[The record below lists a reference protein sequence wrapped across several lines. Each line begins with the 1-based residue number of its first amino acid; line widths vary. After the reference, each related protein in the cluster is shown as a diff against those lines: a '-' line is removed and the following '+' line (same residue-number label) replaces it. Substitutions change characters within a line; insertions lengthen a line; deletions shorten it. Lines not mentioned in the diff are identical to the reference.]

1 MSSPDISLVA
11 SRLCEACGMCCN
23 GVMFHTVILQ
33 PGDSAPA
40 LKALGLKVKER
51 KEKRYIEQP
60 CPAHQNGQCTIY
72 ASRPVRCRLFECRQL
87 KQVAAGEI
95 TEEVA
100 MKKIREAI
108 GKVSRLNELLEKAGG
123 ANLTRPLSKRCEAVM
138 IVPLDASSD
147 EALITFR
154 SELALAFQELD
165 QMLDQ
170 DFRVEIAPLR
180 GQC

>member
-1 MSSPDISLVA
+1 MITSEASSIA

-60 CPAHQNGQCTIY
+60 CPAHQNCQCTIY
-72 ASRPVRCRLFECRQL
+72 AGRPARCRLFECRQL
-87 KQVAAGEI
+87 KQVASGEI
-95 TEEVA
+95 TEATA
-100 MKKIREAI
+100 MEKIHEAANKIRH
-108 GKVSRLNELLEKAGG
+108 LNELLEKAGG
-123 ANLTRPLSKRCEAVM
+123 ANATRPLSRRCEAVM
-138 IVPLDASSD
+138 VVPLDDSSD
-147 EALITFR
+147 EGAKAFR
-154 SELALAFQELD
+154 QELAQSFQELD
-165 QMLDQ
+165 QMLDK

-180 GQC
+180 RRT

>member
-1 MSSPDISLVA
+1 MGTSEASSVA

-33 PGDSAPA
+33 PGDSGHA
-40 LKALGLKVKER
+40 LKAFGLKVKQR

-72 ASRPVRCRLFECRQL
+72 ASRPARCRLFECRQL
-87 KQVAAGEI
+87 RGVAAGEI
-95 TEEVA
+95 TETMALE
-100 MKKIREAI
+100 KIQEARYR
-108 GKVSRLNELLEKAGG
+108 VQHLEALLEKAGG
-123 ANLTRPLSKRCEAVM
+123 ANPTRPLSKRCEAVT

-147 EALITFR
+147 EASITFR
-154 SELALAFQELD
+154 SELALAFQGLD

-170 DFRVEIAPLR
+170 DFRVKAS
-180 GQC
+180 Q